1 MVIAMVRAV
10 FRWLLRLH
18 PYCWQDSNCPHP
30 LTKVKVGSHF
40 VFAGAAKNL
49 KPEAIAGANISL
61 YVPLTTKRVQ
71 IPEGTPI
78 KALEMPD
85 FGGVPANWRQS
96 IDEFVAK
103 LGQGAIMLFH
113 CDGGHGRTG
122 TLLASLIAVA
132 EPETSDPIAA
142 VRERYCKLAV
152 ETTAQA
158 EAIFALRKQRLPQIY
173 RGTFPGD
180 YCGR

>member
-1 MVIAMVRAV
+1 MVRAIY
-10 FRWLLRLH
+10 RWLLRLH
-18 PYCWQDSNCPHP
+18 PYCWQDQNCPHY

-49 KPEAIAGANISL
+49 SADAIAGANISL
-61 YVPLTTKRVQ
+61 YVPLTTKRVR

-85 FGGVPANWRQS
+85 FGGVPADWRQR
-96 IDEFVAK
+96 IDEFVAM
-103 LGQGAIMLFH
+103 LEQGATILFH

-122 TLLASLIAVA
+122 TLLASLIAMT
-132 EPETSDPIAA
+132 EPETADPIAA
-142 VRERYCKLAV
+142 VRQRYCKLAV

-158 EAIFALRKQRLPQIY
+158 EAIFALRKQTLPPMY

-180 YCGR
+180 FCAR